1 MTAGR
6 LQADAGRRVRR
17 ALEMF
22 TANFNFSAEVTSL
35 SLVRTA
41 PRAIYRAVVFSFNLF
56 PLICFLL
63 APAG

>member
-41 PRAIYRAVVFSFNLF
+41 PRAIYRAVVYLARGGTFS
-56 PLICFLL
+56 LICFL
-63 APAG
+63 